1 MKKISIALSLVF
13 TLALTTV
20 SCVDNPYVTE
30 DNYLNKP
37 NAGHSWVIGLQKQLA
52 LTTNIIVI
60 NAEITSDNYFNN
72 YTQYSKVFD
81 QPQIDYFDPDVNN
94 LQASIQA
101 LREMA
106 IYGLEVVLPKDP
118 TLTETD
124 IAFMNFC
131 KGYANLL
138 GGELFLGLPESKLGK
153 VISSEEML
161 KKAVDELEKAYAM
174 ETKADSK
181 NAYALFIARAHYRLG
196 NKTEAQEYATIA
208 LATPNLLYNIQ
219 FDGKN
224 SVPNEMQNATYDAL
238 PNRLAPLPRLDYLDP
253 KFFSVGTPQNDQ
265 KALALAKG
273 EEGYLI
279 LAEIALANQ
288 DIAGSKHYL
297 NQLLDVVAAR
307 PTELVD
313 DKKET
318 RNGGIRSDYPL
329 KEVKVRFD
337 ASSPEKEGYV
347 VDRQKGKILVSKVS
361 GTKVTKAEIED
372 ISSVDDLLYTIY
384 LLRQEIFMS
393 EGRRLSDLGIKYP
406 ISQIEE
412 GNNAH
417 VTAAY
422 TKALIP
428 DFIPAKAG
436 MDDFT
441 TDAATGTVTMK
452 YDMNKVLVAHKNSPY
467 IMPLFK

>member
-1 MKKISIALSLVF
+1 MRKITIALSFVF
-13 TLALTTV
+13 TAALTMV

-52 LTTNIIVI
+52 LTTNIVVI

-106 IYGLEVVLPKDP
+106 VYGLEVVLPKDP
-118 TLTETD
+118 TLTKEQV
-124 IAFMNFC
+124 AFMHFC
-131 KGYANLL
+131 KGYAQLL
-138 GGELFLGLPESKLGK
+138 GGEFFLGLPESNLGK
-153 VISSEEML
+153 ISTTTDML
-161 KKAVDELEKAYAM
+161 NKAVESFALAYEM
-174 ETKADSK
+174 ETKEEVK
-181 NAYALFIARAHYRLG
+181 NAYALFMARAHYRLG
-196 NKTEAQEYATIA
+196 NKAQAKQYAEIA
-208 LATPNLLYNIQ
+208 ITMPTLLYTIQ

-224 SVPNEMQNATYDAL
+224 NVPNEMQNATYDAL

-253 KFFSVGTPQNDQ
+253 KFFAVGTPQNDQ
-265 KALALAKG
+265 KELALAKA

-279 LAEIALANQ
+279 LAEWALATQ
-288 DIAGSKHYL
+288 DLAGSKQYL
-297 NQLLDVVAAR
+297 YELLEVVAAR

-329 KEVKVRFD
+329 KEVGVRFD
-337 ASSPEKEGYV
+337 ATAPEKQGYV
-347 VDRQKGKILVSKVS
+347 LDRQKGKVLVSKVS
-361 GTKVTKAEIED
+361 GTKVTQADIESLTSTD
-372 ISSVDDLLYTIY
+372 ELLYIIY
-384 LLRQEIFMS
+384 LLRQEIFIS
-393 EGRRLSDLGIKYP
+393 EGRRLTDLGIKYP

-412 GNNAH
+412 GNNPY

-428 DFIPAKAG
+428 DFIPLQAG

-441 TDAATGTVTMK
+441 TDPVTGVVTMK

-467 IMPLFK
+467 IMPLVK

>member
-131 KGYANLL
+131 KGYANLV

-196 NKTEAQEYATIA
+196 NKTEAQDYATIA

-297 NQLLDVVAAR
+297 HQLLDVVAAR

-361 GTKVTKAEIED
+361 GTKVTKTEIED
-372 ISSVDDLLYTIY
+372 ITSADDLLYTIY

-422 TKALIP
+422 TKAVIP

>member
-106 IYGLEVVLPKDP
+106 TYGLEVVLPKDP
-118 TLTETD
+118 TLTEVD
-124 IAFMNFC
+124 IAFMHFC
-131 KGYANLL
+131 KGYAHLL
-138 GGELFLGLPESKLGK
+138 GGELFLGLPESNLGK
-153 VISSEEML
+153 VITAEEML
-161 KKAVDELEKAYAM
+161 KRAINEFAKAYEM
-174 ETKADSK
+174 ETKVDSK
-181 NAYALFIARAHYRLG
+181 NAYALFIARANYRLG
-196 NKTEAQEYATIA
+196 NKTEAQDYATRAI
-208 LATPNLLYNIQ
+208 ATPNLLYNIQ

-265 KALALAKG
+265 KSLALAKG

-279 LAEIALANQ
+279 LAEIALATQ
-288 DIAGSKHYL
+288 DLAGSKHYL
-297 NQLLDVVAAR
+297 NQLLDLVALR

-313 DKKET
+313 DKRET

-329 KEVKVRFD
+329 KEVNVRFD
-337 ASSPEKEGYV
+337 ATSPEKEGYV
-347 VDRQKGKILVSKVS
+347 LDRQKGKISVSKVS
-361 GTKVTKAEIED
+361 GTKVTKAD
-372 ISSVDDLLYTIY
+372 IASITSTEELLYLIY

-393 EGRRLSDLGIKYP
+393 EGRRLSDLGIKFP
-406 ISQIEE
+406 ISQIEA
-412 GNNAH
+412 GNNSH
-417 VTAAY
+417 VSAEY

-441 TDAATGTVTMK
+441 TDPATGTVTMK

>member
-30 DNYLNKP
+30 DNYLTKP
-37 NAGHSWVIGLQKQLA
+37 NAGHSWIIGLQKQLA

-106 IYGLEVVLPKDP
+106 TYGLEVVLPKDP

-124 IAFMNFC
+124 IAFLNFC
-131 KGYANLL
+131 KGYANLV

-153 VISSEEML
+153 VIPAEEML
-161 KKAVDELEKAYAM
+161 KRAVDDLGKAYAL
-174 ETKADSK
+174 ETKAENK
-181 NAYALFIARAHYRLG
+181 NAYALFIARAQYRLG
-196 NKTEAQEYATIA
+196 NKAEAQDYATRAI
-208 LATPNLLYNIQ
+208 ATPNLLYNIL

-279 LAEIALANQ
+279 LAELALANQ

-337 ASSPEKEGYV
+337 ANSPEKEGYV
-347 VDRQKGKILVSKVS
+347 LDRQKGKILVSKVS
-361 GTKVTKAEIED
+361 GTKVTKTDIEG
-372 ISSVDDLLYTIY
+372 ITAADDLLYTIY
-384 LLRQEIFMS
+384 LLRQEIFIS

-406 ISQIEE
+406 ISQIEA

-467 IMPLFK
+467 IMPLFN

>member
-131 KGYANLL
+131 KGYANLV

-153 VISSEEML
+153 VISSKEML

-181 NAYALFIARAHYRLG
+181 NAYALFIARAYYRLG
-196 NKTEAQEYATIA
+196 NKTEAQDYATIA

-297 NQLLDVVAAR
+297 HQLLDVVAAR

-372 ISSVDDLLYTIY
+372 ITSADDLLYTIY

-422 TKALIP
+422 TKAVIP

>member
-1 MKKISIALSLVF
+1 MKKISIVLSSIF
-13 TLALTTV
+13 TLVLTTV

-30 DNYLNKP
+30 ENYLDKP
-37 NAGHSWVIGLQKQLA
+37 YAGQSWIVGLQKQLA
-52 LTTNIIVI
+52 LTTNVIVI

-81 QPQIDYFDPDVNN
+81 QPQIDYFDLDVNN

-106 IYGLEVVLPKDP
+106 TYGLEVVLPKDP
-118 TLTETD
+118 SLTEEE
-124 IAFMNFC
+124 IAFMHFC
-131 KGYANLL
+131 KGYAHLL
-138 GGELFLGLPESKLGK
+138 GGELFIGLPESNLGK
-153 VISSEEML
+153 VIKSEEML
-161 KKAVDELEKAYAM
+161 KIAVDHFKQAYTM
-174 ETKADSK
+174 ETKADKK
-181 NAYALFIARAHYRLG
+181 NAYAMFTARAYYRLG
-196 NKTEAQEYATIA
+196 NKADAKEYAN
-208 LATPNLLYNIQ
+208 LAIVTPNLLYVID

-224 SVPNEMQNATYDAL
+224 SVPNEMQNATFDAL
-238 PNRLAPLPRLDYLDP
+238 PNRLAPLPRLDFLDP

-265 KALALAKG
+265 KSLALAKG

-279 LAEIALANQ
+279 LAEVALSDQ
-288 DIAGSKHYL
+288 DIAGSKQYL
-297 NQLLDVVAAR
+297 HQLLDIVAAR

-313 DKKET
+313 DKRET

-347 VDRQKGKILVSKVS
+347 LDRQKGKILVSKVS
-361 GTKVTKAEIED
+361 GTKVTKEEID
-372 ISSVDDLLYTIY
+372 AISSMDELLYTIY
-384 LLRQEIFMS
+384 LLRQEIFIS
-393 EGRRLSDLGIKYP
+393 EGRRLADLGIKYP

-412 GNNAH
+412 GNNPNVSAE
-417 VTAAY
+417 Y

-428 DFIPAKAG
+428 SFIPAKAE
-436 MDDFT
+436 MDNFT
-441 TDAATGTVTMK
+441 TNRTTGTVTMK
-452 YDMNKVLVAHKNSPY
+452 YDMNRVLVTHKSSPY